1 MYWQNASDILVF
13 GFVPLVWLTGLIVGR
28 FRLVLVVKTAVF
40 ALAYLHVG
48 VYFICVLL
56 QKSSESLFSF
66 YGALLLFIAP
76 LVWLIAVILNIAEF
90 VTIYHLRKKSP
101 DNPEKSDDMLCASIL
116 HILCLTA
123 VCLAYKNLYC
133 LYMVCAASC

>member
-1 MYWQNASDILVF
+1 MYWQNASDVLVF

-66 YGALLLFIAP
+66 YGALLLFLAP

-101 DNPEKSDDMLCASIL
+101 SRIPMKIPHNAGIFGNNEKEIL
-116 HILCLTA
+116 QERGILCTILP
-123 VCLAYKNLYC
+123 
-133 LYMVCAASC
+133 